1 MCMLFMFRL
10 SAVLKLLSLYNQFD
24 LIMKDCCLPKIF
36 ILLFLFCCCERF
48 FVTIID
54 AKQQEQQQQEQ
65 QQQQQPLNSRTQNFI
80 ITQTTDATAN
90 DEEALVAEDAAAVAA
105 VSHLIDRHV
114 FHYQE
119 WSSDLNYTKL
129 LKNCS
134 FVDNDLF
141 CDCDLLSRTFICYNV
156 QSVDQIRR
164 AFDHLLNATR
174 SIYWNRLEIHCI
186 EPYSND
192 DPTTATGSDNSSG
205 GGTTKQS
212 TIPPNKSF
220 HISYEL
226 FTDGPRFD
234 SILFVGDCSKPR
246 HYDNLIAVDRDVQQI
261 IMHRNMLRISTS
273 CSLFQPKF
281 ERLTELILK
290 DCLVAGDMISSTF
303 STRCL
308 GHYGTRN
315 EPMQLSKLI
324 ISSCNISLIEG
335 GAFYNFAELELID
348 LSRNQIT
355 HLSRQAFAPHLYRLR
370 TLKLHHNKLTS
381 LNGEFFEKLP
391 ELREVLL
398 SENRL
403 QTLPFLPSAGPGV
416 AQVLRLAENPW
427 DCRCRLTWILEEP
440 MDSVRLISDEPRCET
455 PVNFQNQTL
464 FKGLQLIKQTFC

>member
-1 MCMLFMFRL
+1 M
-10 SAVLKLLSLYNQFD
+10 KNYLLST
-24 LIMKDCCLPKIF
+24 
-36 ILLFLFCCCERF
+36 ILLLLFCCGRLS
-48 FVTIID
+48 VKIID
-54 AKQQEQQQQEQ
+54 AKQQ
-65 QQQQQPLNSRTQNFI
+65 SI
-80 ITQTTDATAN
+80 IGTSDNHHHPAQTPDATAN
-90 DEEALVAEDAAAVAA
+90 DEEALAAEDAAAAVAA

-119 WSSDLNYTKL
+119 WSSNLNYTKL

-134 FVDNDLF
+134 YVDNDLF

-164 AFDHLLNATR
+164 AFDHLLNSTR

-192 DPTTATGSDNSSG
+192 DPTATSSDNS
-205 GGTTKQS
+205 GTTKQS

-261 IMHRNMLRISTS
+261 IMHRNMLRMSTS

-281 ERLTELILK
+281 ERLNELILK

-315 EPMQLSKLI
+315 EPMQLFKLI
-324 ISSCNISLIEG
+324 ITSCNISLIES

-370 TLKLHHNKLTS
+370 TLKLDHNKLTS

-403 QTLPFLPSAGPGV
+403 TTLPFLPSAGPGV
-416 AQVLRLAENPW
+416 AQVLQLSENPW

-455 PVNFQNQTL
+455 PINFQNQTL
-464 FKGLQLIKQTFC
+464 FKGLQLVKQTFC